1 MAPHRVLRVW
11 AGTHSQDPWVLG
23 LRVENDKTT
32 CAKLLIYYL
41 NIIRQDT
48 WPLPSWESRYSQ
60 LGGVLRPPWGL
71 SSLVRAA
78 APSSIVVVSLFKL
91 PSCLNTLSGPIPTAS
106 VLFTLWFRITSL
118 AVLGEGQGSLVAG
131 SFLALVL
138 VSQDDMDL
146 LWAAISGWSNIL
158 VLSNLPHCPFP
169 SQVKPLPLDLGLVE
183 PLDLA
188 GLGWA
193 GTLGWTMG
201 PWQAC
206 PAPPSSSQTTSHHL
220 GWSSD
225 RTSSFPWSKDSD
237 PTLPPP
243 PWSRSS
249 DPWFP
254 LGPRAALFVVPLF
267 QLEDVIFYF

>member
-23 LRVENDKTT
+23 FRVENDKTT

-118 AVLGEGQGSLVAG
+118 
-131 SFLALVL
+131 
-138 VSQDDMDL
+138 DL
-146 LWAAISGWSNIL
+146 T
-158 VLSNLPHCPFP
+158 
-169 SQVKPLPLDLGLVE
+169 
-183 PLDLA
+183 

-243 PWSRSS
+243 PGPGPVIHGSPWAQGQLSLLFHYSS
-249 DPWFP
+249 
-254 LGPRAALFVVPLF
+254 
-267 QLEDVIFYF
+267 